1 MATLSRIDVHHH
13 FVPPAYREEM
23 NKKRPMQPCMQTW
36 TIQNSLDDM
45 DRAGTQIALVSIT
58 TPGLYF
64 GHVEEARRLSRVC
77 NDYAMEMIRDH
88 PGRFGLFAA
97 IPWPDVEGS
106 LKEVEYALD
115 AVKADGICMFTSYG
129 DKWLGHADFKP
140 LFEELN
146 RRKAIVYVHPHAA
159 ACCLNLIPEVN
170 ESVIEYGTDTSRAI
184 GSLVFTGAAARYP
197 HIQWIWSHA
206 GGTMPFLI
214 ERFVNLAKIP
224 SYKAALP
231 HGLMHEL
238 KRFYYDTAQ
247 ASNGTALG
255 ALKSVVGWGQI
266 VFGTDYP
273 YRLSIEHVD
282 GVAGAGFTPEEM
294 LGIDNRN
301 ALRLLP
307 RLKTL
312 VKA

>member
-1 MATLSRIDVHHH
+1 
-13 FVPPAYREEM
+13 
-23 NKKRPMQPCMQTW
+23 
-36 TIQNSLDDM
+36 
-45 DRAGTQIALVSIT
+45 
-58 TPGLYF
+58 
-64 GHVEEARRLSRVC
+64 
-77 NDYAMEMIRDH
+77 
-88 PGRFGLFAA
+88 
-97 IPWPDVEGS
+97 PWPDVEGS
-106 LKEVEYALD
+106 LKETEYALD
-115 AVKADGICMFTSYG
+115 VLKADGICMFTSYG
-129 DKWLGHADFKP
+129 DKWLGHGDFNP

-159 ACCLNLIPEVN
+159 ACCFNLIPEVN
-170 ESVIEYGTDTSRAI
+170 ESIIEYGTDTSRAI

-197 HIQWIWSHA
+197 NIQWIWSHA

-224 SYKAALP
+224 HYKAALP
-231 HGLMHEL
+231 NGLMHEL

-247 ASNGTALG
+247 AANGSALQC
-255 ALKSVVGWGQI
+255 LKSVAGAGQI

-273 YRLSIEHVD
+273 YRLSIEHAD
-282 GVAGAGFTPEEM
+282 GLAGAGFDKNEL